1 MSRIGKKKLEIPSGV
16 TVDIKASSVV
26 VKGPKGELTQPY
38 LPAVDFVIEDAGK
51 TLLLKQREGAAKS
64 SAFQGLYR
72 ALVKNMI
79 EGVSKG
85 FVKQLEITG
94 VGYKVASATGGTKI
108 VLNIGYS
115 KPIEYVAPK
124 GIKIESPTPL
134 EITISGIDK
143 QLVGQVAA
151 EIRAIRKPEPYKAKG
166 IKYKNEF
173 IRRKA
178 GKAVGGK

>member
-16 TVDIKASSVV
+16 TIDIKPNSVV
-26 VKGPKGELTQPY
+26 VKGPKGELTQTY
-38 LPAVDFVIEDAGK
+38 LPAVDFKIEDGGK
-51 TLLLKQREGAAKS
+51 SLFLKEKEGVARS

-79 EGVSKG
+79 EGVTKG
-85 FVKQLEITG
+85 FVKQLEING
-94 VGYKVASATGGTKI
+94 VGYKVASATATKI

-115 KPIEYVAPK
+115 KPVEYVAPK
-124 GIKIESPTPL
+124 GIKLESPTPL
-134 EITISGIDK
+134 EIIITGIDK
-143 QLVGQVAA
+143 QIVGQVAA

>member
-1 MSRIGKKKLEIPSGV
+1 MSRIGKKILEIPSGV
-16 TVDIKASSVV
+16 TIDIKASNVV

-38 LPAVDFVIEDAGK
+38 LPLIEFAIENSGK
-51 TLLLKQREGAAKS
+51 SFLVKQKEGAEKS

-79 EGVSKG
+79 EGVTKG
-85 FVKQLEITG
+85 YVKQLEING
-94 VGYKVASATGGTKI
+94 VGYKVTASTGGKI
-108 VLNIGYS
+108 TLNIGFS
-115 KPIEYVAPK
+115 KPVEFVAPK

-134 EITISGIDK
+134 EIVISGIDK
-143 QLVGQVAA
+143 QMVGQVAA
-151 EIRAIRKPEPYKAKG
+151 EIRAIRKPEPYKGKG
-166 IKYKNEF
+166 IRYKNEF

>member
-16 TVDIKASSVV
+16 TIDIKPSVVV
-26 VKGPKGELTQPY
+26 VKGPKGELTQSY

-51 TLLLKQREGAAKS
+51 TLFLKEREGVAKS
-64 SAFQGLYR
+64 SAYQGLYR

-79 EGVSKG
+79 EGVTKG
-85 FVKQLEITG
+85 FVKQLEING
-94 VGYKVASATGGTKI
+94 VGFKVASSTGSKL
-108 VLNIGYS
+108 VLNIGFS
-115 KPIEYVAPK
+115 KPVEYVAPK
-124 GIKIESPTPL
+124 GIKIESPSPL
-134 EITISGIDK
+134 EITITGIDK
-143 QLVGQVAA
+143 QVVGQVAA

>member
-16 TVDIKASSVV
+16 TIDIKASDVV

-38 LPAVDFVIEDAGK
+38 LPAINFAVEDGGK
-51 TLLLKQREGAAKS
+51 TFLVTQKEGTAKS

-79 EGVSKG
+79 EGVTKG
-85 FVKQLEITG
+85 FVKQLEING
-94 VGYKVASATGGTKI
+94 VGYKVVASTGGKI
-108 VLNIGYS
+108 TLNIGFS
-115 KPIEYVAPK
+115 KPVEIVAPK
-124 GIKIESPTPL
+124 GIKIEAPTPL
-134 EITISGIDK
+134 EIVVSGIDK

-151 EIRAIRKPEPYKAKG
+151 EIRAIRKPEPYKGKG
-166 IKYKNEF
+166 IRYKNEV

>member
-16 TVDIKASSVV
+16 TIDIKPSSVV

-38 LPAVDFVIEDAGK
+38 LPAVDFVIEDSGK
-51 TLLLKQREGAAKS
+51 TLFLKEREGVPKS

-79 EGVSKG
+79 EGVTKG
-85 FVKQLEITG
+85 FVKQLEING
-94 VGYKVASATGGTKI
+94 VGYKVASASGGKI

-115 KPIEYVAPK
+115 KPVEYVAPK

-134 EITISGIDK
+134 EITITGIDK
-143 QLVGQVAA
+143 QMVGQVAA
-151 EIRAIRKPEPYKAKG
+151 EIRGIRKPEPYKAKG

>member
-1 MSRIGKKKLEIPSGV
+1 MSRIGKKKLEVPSGV
-16 TVDIKASSVV
+16 TIDVKPGNVV
-26 VKGPKGELTQPY
+26 VKGPKGELTQSY
-38 LPAVDFVIEDAGK
+38 LPAIEFQLEDGGK
-51 TLLLKQREGAAKS
+51 SLFLKEKEGVAKS

-85 FVKQLEITG
+85 FVKQLDITG
-94 VGYKVASATGGTKI
+94 VGYKVASVSGAKI
-108 VLNIGYS
+108 VLNIGFS
-115 KPIEYVAPK
+115 KPVEFVAPK

-134 EITISGIDK
+134 EIIISGIDK
-143 QLVGQVAA
+143 QLVGQVAS

-166 IKYKNEF
+166 IRYRNEV